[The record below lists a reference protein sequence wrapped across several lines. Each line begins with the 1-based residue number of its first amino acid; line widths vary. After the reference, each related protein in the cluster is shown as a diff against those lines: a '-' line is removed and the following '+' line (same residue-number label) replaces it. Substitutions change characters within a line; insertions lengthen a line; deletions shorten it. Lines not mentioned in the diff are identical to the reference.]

1 MGLCPICFERLKSP
15 VCCVPCGHVFCNV
28 CIHRWRTSRE
38 RPLRGVFFNYQSQE
52 TQSCPQCR
60 TEIHNLQRVR
70 FDDHEIQGT
79 FYLYKHVLIEFSL
92 KYVFN
97 FIKQNGE
104 WFTFIFTKE
113 NDEAEIDPWEET
125 DDYSTILKSVY
136 NIWFRSDVRKACLSA
151 QSKYIKNILFR
162 SYMVFI
168 VGVLKD

>member
-1 MGLCPICFERLKSP
+1 MYFVMCVSIGGEHQGSALWGEYSLIINLRKPRAVPNVALKS
-15 VCCVPCGHVFCNV
+15 
-28 CIHRWRTSRE
+28 TTYRE
-38 RPLRGVFFNYQSQE
+38 LDLM
-52 TQSCPQCR
+52 TM
-60 TEIHNLQRVR
+60 R
-70 FDDHEIQGT
+70 FKVLL
-79 FYLYKHVLIEFSL
+79 FKHVLIEFSL

-97 FIKQNGE
+97 FIKQNGD

-136 NIWFRSDVRKACLSA
+136 NIWSRSDVRKACLSA